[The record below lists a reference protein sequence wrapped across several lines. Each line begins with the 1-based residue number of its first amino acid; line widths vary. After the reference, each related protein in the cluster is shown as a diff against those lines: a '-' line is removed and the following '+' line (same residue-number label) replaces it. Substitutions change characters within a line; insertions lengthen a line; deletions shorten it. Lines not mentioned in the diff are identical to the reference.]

1 MTCASLWSRR
11 LGITVIVLGLWEAA
25 YRLGIFN
32 PLIFGSPSLM
42 IAAALT
48 DGRAFLA
55 AFEST
60 AYEIVAA
67 TRSPGWAALRSE

>member
-32 PLIFGSPSLM
+32 PLFSAPPAS
-42 IAAALT
+42 
-48 DGRAFLA
+48 
-55 AFEST
+55 
-60 AYEIVAA
+60 
-67 TRSPGWAALRSE
+67 